1 LIRVRVTSAVVS
13 ALLLALCV
21 VVLVGCATS
30 SSPASPGQR
39 SASSARADAV
49 TPLAPLPAPTGLA
62 RTDPALWAAVQ
73 FERAHCAWN
82 WHQTRQAYVAGQQAL
97 ATASY
102 GRQVAAASDPV
113 SWRDQVMGQKQTV
126 ICIVSDAVRDLDA
139 PTTGTA
145 VYVRMS
151 VNTQITSTLGTF
163 AGGEQIAS
171 WLVVRTAAGWQV
183 AGSFEG
189 G

>member
-1 LIRVRVTSAVVS
+1 MIRVRLTSAAVS
-13 ALLLALCV
+13 ALVLVLLVVALTGCASTTADTTKATVATPADARSTLLAP
-21 VVLVGCATS
+21 
-30 SSPASPGQR
+30 SPAPS
-39 SASSARADAV
+39 
-49 TPLAPLPAPTGLA
+49 GLA
-62 RTDPALWAAVQ
+62 RTDPPVWAAVG

-82 WHQTRQAYVAGQQAL
+82 WHQTQQRYLAGQQAL

-102 GRQVAAASDPV
+102 GKQLAAAADPV
-113 SWRDQVMGQKQTV
+113 SWRDTVVGQKQTV
-126 ICIVSDAVRDLDA
+126 TCTVSDAVRDVDA
-139 PTTGTA
+139 PTTATA
-145 VYVRMS
+145 VYIRMS

-171 WLVVRTAAGWQV
+171 WLVVRTAAGWRV